1 MQLLTMTMF
10 ISILNIYAFNKNSF
24 LEFYMQYRFFS
35 LGNWMCYS
43 LAGERAIRECI
54 DQGRAI
60 ADKCSGPERSAILQL
75 CDELDDLTN
84 EIAEMMRRGMV
95 RINYMHSWNMKCQF
109 ITCDN

>member
-10 ISILNIYAFNKNSF
+10 ISILNICARRKNINITCTGI
-24 LEFYMQYRFFS
+24 LYVILFFS
-35 LGNWMCYS
+35 FGNWMCHS

-60 ADKCSGPERSAILQL
+60 AGKCSGPERSAIVQL
-75 CDELDDLTN
+75 CDELDELTN

-95 RINYMHSWNMKCQF
+95 RIN
-109 ITCDN
+109 

>member
-1 MQLLTMTMF
+1 MQQEF
-10 ISILNIYAFNKNSF
+10 ITGILYAIP
-24 LEFYMQYRFFS
+24 FFS
-35 LGNWMCYS
+35 FGNWMCYS

-60 ADKCSGPERSAILQL
+60 AGKCSGPERSAILQL

-95 RINYMHSWNMKCQF
+95 KINYKHSWNMKCQF